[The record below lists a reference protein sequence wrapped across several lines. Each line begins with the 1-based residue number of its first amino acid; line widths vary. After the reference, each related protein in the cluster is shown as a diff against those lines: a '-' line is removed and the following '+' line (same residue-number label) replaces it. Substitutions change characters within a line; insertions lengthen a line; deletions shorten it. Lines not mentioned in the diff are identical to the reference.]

1 MISVIR
7 PPQADATDPVDRY
20 LSAFSED
27 SPPMIQNVEAGFSVW
42 SGAHDLALPVTIN
55 DHEYDNSYVCSPY
68 TALVPYC
75 LQELSK
81 LNNPLLRAMIR
92 RLILLMA
99 GSLKK
104 HQINKVVHVNNW
116 LLSTNL
122 YIDGLENKT
131 DQLIQ
136 PFISRYDDHA
146 LIFRSLNEFANAPLL
161 SGFREAGC
169 LIVPTR
175 QVYLYDPSLKD
186 YWNTHN
192 YQIDQRLLT
201 KTSYQYV
208 SGSAINQDDHARIV
222 ELYNMLYIQ
231 KYSRHN
237 PQFTTRFIEQIS
249 QHPYFQL
256 EGFRNADGVLDAV
269 GGRFSISHTTTLPI
283 VGYDTTKPQKLGL
296 YRMVLMS
303 TMQHAHQQGLCFNA
317 SSGAAG
323 FKRLR
328 GAVPM
333 IEYSAVYVRHLPRAR
348 QRIWH
353 RLAFILNRLFVP
365 VMQRYEL

>member
-1 MISVIR
+1 MISVIQ
-7 PPQADATDPVDRY
+7 PPHAASANPVDRY
-20 LSAFSED
+20 LSAFTGSTQ
-27 SPPMIQNVEAGFSVW
+27 PVIQNVQTRFAVW
-42 SGAHDLALPVTIN
+42 TNSNGLALPVTIN

-75 LQELSK
+75 LEELAK

-92 RLILLMA
+92 QLILLMA

-122 YIDGLENKT
+122 YIDGLNS
-131 DQLIQ
+131 DMSALIK
-136 PFISRYDDHA
+136 PFTSAYNDHA
-146 LIFRSLNEFANAPLL
+146 LIFRSLNEFANAQLL

-186 YWNTHN
+186 YCSTHN

-201 KTSYQYV
+201 KTPYQHV
-208 SGSAINQDDHARIV
+208 TGAAIGVNDHARIV

-237 PQFTTRFIEQIS
+237 PQFTTRFIAQIS
-249 QHPYFQL
+249 QHPYFEL
-256 EGFRNADGVLDAV
+256 EGFRNANGILDAV
-269 GGRFSISHTTTLPI
+269 GGRFSIGHTTTLPI

-348 QRIWH
+348 QRIWQ